1 MMNMKVGIVALVLA
15 ASGFIGAPTA
25 RASISPAAQ
34 TTIAAAA
41 APPAGIADYSYI
53 QVERINWGSS
63 RYFGDSAKGNGAK
76 FSFQFGAHAYVYGSY
91 GRLKFDS
98 LSGYLYRT
106 GVGLG
111 YAQTEGRLSA
121 YVQIGYYREMLS
133 ASLSN
138 TFSSARSYYFE
149 PAYGMRVAFGR
160 YFTLQG
166 EIYSDLRPDFGS
178 RPWGI
183 KFGAAVALGPVSLH
197 LVADHNRDVNAL
209 TAMLR
214 FAF

>member
-1 MMNMKVGIVALVLA
+1 MNMRIG
-15 ASGFIGAPTA
+15 IGALMWA
-25 RASISPAAQ
+25 VLGFAGVPAAQ
-34 TTIAAAA
+34 AATAPSAATTTASAAAA
-41 APPAGIADYSYI
+41 PAGIADYSYI
-53 QVERINWGSS
+53 QVERIDWGSS

-91 GRLKFDS
+91 GRLDFNR
-98 LSGYLYRT
+98 LPGYLYRT

-133 ASLSN
+133 AALNN
-138 TFSSARSYYFE
+138 TFSSARIYYFE
-149 PAYGMRVAFGR
+149 PAYGMRAAFGR
-160 YFTLQG
+160 YFSLEG
-166 EIYSDLRPDFGS
+166 EIYTDLRPDFGS